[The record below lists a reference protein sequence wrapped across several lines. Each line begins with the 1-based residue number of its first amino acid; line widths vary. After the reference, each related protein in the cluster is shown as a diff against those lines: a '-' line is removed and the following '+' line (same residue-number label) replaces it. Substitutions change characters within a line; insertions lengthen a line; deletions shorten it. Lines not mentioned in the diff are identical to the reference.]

1 MVSRATKKKTL
12 PDRYPR
18 EREILI
24 FGELFEL
31 DHVIELLDQ
40 MGQHLATLDDPD
52 QEWDEK
58 RDKLWD
64 FFAADPLTFL
74 ITRLRKAFLE
84 YERFWQ
90 PEDWT
95 AENDV
100 LLQQALADSD
110 EMWWRLNDL
119 REGCWRAP
127 RDNNGYTKGEPFKA
141 YDPALLACGEALYLA
156 LILQQSHGDK
166 KWVHGCISDLKLQL
180 TRYYAASLETLR
192 GRESLFTSGRT
203 AGAYSPLHS
212 HLRKLYQK
220 LYFQQGA
227 SLDFDSFWKAIEEE
241 CAEATVKTPSLL
253 LQETDGDALYYRISG
268 KDKLINKLTVRNK
281 FPYYK
286 TGDLDKYLRML
297 WSAVALPVPFKLIW
311 DQIKAECDKPT
322 LEIAWL
328 TLEKVDDRTLY
339 YQASKK
345 SFSVPKSEVRNKFR
359 VFISAKQ
366 IKAKFI

>member
-1 MVSRATKKKTL
+1 MTNSAKRKKTL

-18 EREILI
+18 ERAILI
-24 FGELFEL
+24 FEEMFEL

-40 MGQHLATLDDPD
+40 MGQNLASLDAPD
-52 QEWDEK
+52 REWDDK
-58 RDKLWD
+58 ADKLWV

-74 ITRLRKAFLE
+74 ITRLQKAFLE

-100 LLQQALADSD
+100 VLQQALVDSE
-110 EMWWRLNDL
+110 EMWWRLNEL
-119 REGCWRAP
+119 REGCWRGP
-127 RDNNGYTKGEPFKA
+127 SDNNGYTRGEPFRA

-166 KWVHGCISDLKLQL
+166 KWVLGCVSDLKLQL
-180 TRYYAASLETLR
+180 TRYYAASLEILR
-192 GRESLFTSGRT
+192 ARKSVFTSGRT
-203 AGAYSPLHS
+203 AGAYSPIHQ

-220 LYFQQGA
+220 LYFQHGT
-227 SLDFDSFWKAIEEE
+227 SLDFDSFWKAIERE
-241 CAEATVKTPSLL
+241 CSEATVKTPSLV
-253 LQETDGDALYYRISG
+253 LQETDGDELHYRISG
-268 KDKLINKLTVRNK
+268 KEKLINRLTVRNK

-286 TGDLDKYLRML
+286 TGDLDKYFRVL
-297 WSAVALPVPFKLIW
+297 WSSLALPVQFKLVW

-322 LEIAWL
+322 LAIAWL
-328 TLEKVDDRTLY
+328 KLEKVDDEALY
-339 YQASKK
+339 YQASTKC
-345 SFSVPKSEVRNKFR
+345 FSVPKSEVRNKFR
-359 VFISAKQ
+359 VFMKEKP